1 MTKDQTESAATW
13 FEHHMPPMPGARAM
27 YRTAVEALRAVGR
40 LQAENDAMAN
50 ELKKDRTCENCLHE
64 TDLLKCDD
72 QYFTPCEDC
81 PVDCYCKDCTGAC
94 KWEWRGIE
102 VAVMDKQTCET
113 CTHFPPS
120 SCDGKPCSL
129 CDSEDT
135 KLDCYQRKEERN
147 G

>member
-1 MTKDQTESAATW
+1 MTKYQAESAATW
-13 FEHHMPPMPGARAM
+13 FERHMPPMPGARAM
-27 YRTAVEALRAVGR
+27 YQTAVEALRAVGR
-40 LQAENDAMAN
+40 LQAEKDALLAQAKDTGCCEVCAHFEGL
-50 ELKKDRTCENCLHE
+50 ELCPDGVTCA
-64 TDLLKCDD
+64 
-72 QYFTPCEDC
+72 DC

-120 SCDGKPCSL
+120 ACDGKPCGL
-129 CDSEDT
+129 CDPGN
-135 KLDCYQRKEERN
+135 KMLDCYQRKEEQD